1 MPVSVLNWIVPST
14 ILLCGIAFIGIRR
27 LGFATAQWGYALCVL
42 AAGYALMLFETERFT
57 PFKQLL
63 EDSFIL
69 LGIILAGRALKQRL
83 NLKNSLPLEVA
94 VMGLTGVMIVI
105 SHTVFHSVRLET
117 LIVEAACA
125 CILWT
130 ATLPFSYHARKR
142 ADRILAVAFLLLAAL
157 LASQSLLFILAA
169 NVDQAVGSWRS
180 SIWGNLVQFTGLI
193 GSVAVTFGIMIATA
207 DDAAEKHRAD
217 AHTDP
222 MTNLLN
228 RRGLDALL
236 ASRRGTQLKAGPT
249 AAIVADIDHFK
260 SINDRFGHPF
270 GDQVIKRFSAL
281 LQDET
286 GDSRCVV
293 RLGGEEFLILLPT
306 VSLREAVAIADRL
319 RWKFARERVPSSS
332 PADCF
337 TASFGVATL
346 TLKREAIVDT
356 IERADALLYQA
367 KRSGRNCVIS
377 EAGDFLSGAA
387 DTAAIPSRI
396 RSLCVPNDAYGVD
409 GGQLPSTQ
417 TH

>member
-1 MPVSVLNWIVPST
+1 MPVTVLNWIVPST
-14 ILLCGIAFIGIRR
+14 ILLCGMAFIGIRR

-69 LGIILAGRALKQRL
+69 LSVILAARALRQRL
-83 NLKNSLPLEVA
+83 DLKSSLPFEAA

-105 SHTVFHSVRLET
+105 SHTVFKSVRFET
-117 LIVEAACA
+117 LMVEAACA
-125 CILWT
+125 CIVW
-130 ATLPFSYHARKR
+130 AASLPFSYQAQKR

-157 LASQSLLFILAA
+157 LTSQSLLFIVAA

-193 GSVAVTFGIMIATA
+193 GSVAVTIGIMIATA
-207 DDAAEKHRAD
+207 DDAAEKHRTD
-217 AHTDP
+217 ARTDP
-222 MTNLLN
+222 LTNLLN

-236 ASRRGTQLKAGPT
+236 ASRCGTQLEAGPT
-249 AAIVADIDHFK
+249 AVIVADIDHFK

-281 LQDET
+281 LQGST
-286 GDSRCVV
+286 GDPRCVV

-306 VSLREAVAIADRL
+306 VSLREAVVIADRL
-319 RWKFARERVPSSS
+319 RWKFARERVLSSS
-332 PADCF
+332 SAGCF

-346 TLKREAIVDT
+346 APKPEAIADT
-356 IERADALLYQA
+356 IERADALLYAA
-367 KRSGRNCVIS
+367 KRSGRNCVVS
-377 EAGDFLSGAA
+377 EAGDFLSGAT
-387 DTAAIPSRI
+387 DTAAIPSHI
-396 RSLCVPNDAYGVD
+396 RSLCIPDDAYGAD
-409 GGQLPSTQ
+409 GGQFPSTQ